1 MWPPMFNFGIAHW
14 AMVNEF
20 VDVLG
25 RRICYRRMVIRVLQ
39 AGHNKVVFS
48 SAGLFRKLAV
58 QIRLLGKTF
67 IG

>member
-1 MWPPMFNFGIAHW
+1 MFNFGIAHW

-25 RRICYRRMVIRVLQ
+25 RYIAICRMVIRVLQ

-48 SAGLFRKLAV
+48 SGMIRKLAGANPAPRENV
-58 QIRLLGKTF
+58 YRLS
-67 IG
+67 